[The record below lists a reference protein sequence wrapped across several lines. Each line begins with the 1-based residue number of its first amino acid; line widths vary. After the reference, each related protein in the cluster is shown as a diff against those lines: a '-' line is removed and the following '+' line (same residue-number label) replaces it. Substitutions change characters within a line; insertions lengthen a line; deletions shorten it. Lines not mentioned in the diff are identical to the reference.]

1 MKARLG
7 GGEELIVG
15 GCCERR
21 AEGNLLPQQMS
32 REIKK
37 KSTPLKIGLHGPCF
51 CHLKSH
57 YYLEPCSVCFG
68 RGDGSSVLLL
78 GVWVSECKRD
88 GAATELD

>member
-7 GGEELIVG
+7 WGEELIVG

-21 AEGNLLPQQMS
+21 AESNLLPQQMS
-32 REIKK
+32 RKIKNMPP
-37 KSTPLKIGLHGPCF
+37 PLKIGLHGPCF

-57 YYLEPCSVCFG
+57 YYLEPCSVRFG

-78 GVWVSECKRD
+78 GLYVSECERVL
-88 GAATELD
+88 EPPLN

>member
-32 REIKK
+32 RGGKKKK
-37 KSTPLKIGLHGPCF
+37 KSPPLKIGLHGPCF

-68 RGDGSSVLLL
+68 EGAGGAVHLYYC
-78 GVWVSECKRD
+78 WVC
-88 GAATELD
+88 G